1 MRLSPQAAV
10 LFALCIPIRSKVRG
24 EGREIVPKMNPEIKG
39 KWLTALRS
47 GDYVQGKGFL
57 CGVKG
62 DGSKDYCCLGVLTD
76 LYIQEMGLEWKH
88 GISYLHF
95 DGQAVMLPLSV
106 MNWSGVSDT
115 GLFYDEEGEMGD
127 LADIN
132 DTSDNFDKVIQIIEE
147 KF

>member
-47 GDYVQGKGFL
+47 GDYVQGKGLL
-57 CGVKG
+57 CRVKK
-62 DGSKDYCCLGVLTD
+62 DGSKTYCCLGVLTD
-76 LYIQEMGLEWKH
+76 LYIQEKGLEWEH
-88 GISYLHF
+88 GVSFLHF
-95 DGQAVMLPLSV
+95 DDEDAILPLPV
-106 MNWSGVSDT
+106 GNWSGVSGT
-115 GLFYDEEGEMGD
+115 GLFRNEEGEIEE
-127 LADIN
+127 LASVN